1 MVVPGTGGQNLLSS
15 LWPSV
20 LGAAHLIL
28 LAPEAP
34 PVHDQSRDTC
44 VISPRIS
51 A

>member
-28 LAPEAP
+28 FAPEAP
-34 PVHDQSRDTC
+34 LFLPCPQTRLLGT
-44 VISPRIS
+44 R
-51 A
+51 